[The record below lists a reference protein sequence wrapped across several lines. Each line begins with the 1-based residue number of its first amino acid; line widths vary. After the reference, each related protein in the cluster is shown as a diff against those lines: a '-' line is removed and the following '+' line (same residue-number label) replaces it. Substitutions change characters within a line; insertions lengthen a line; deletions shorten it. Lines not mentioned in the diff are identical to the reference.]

1 MSRAGGRRSAAFWSW
16 QQSFIWFN
24 WGMSKPAAG
33 RRANQPIVPQVSA
46 ETWKALVAAAD
57 EFNRLAP
64 WEWMHDSHVIGLRHP
79 VTREVLLSSILGRLR
94 QVFALF
100 VYRNDA
106 GRRWILNTIL
116 NDGEP
121 SGFEDEDSAFEQDAV
136 KVEFVLKR
144 ELVKEDQAV
153 LAAAGFTPAAK
164 RGRGWPRFHSVV
176 PGAYPWHVT
185 QAEAETLL
193 FALPRVAAVAKL
205 LRAQPQMWDDHC
217 DGQIGFVPDEFD
229 PARTELRPELMRWEP
244 MFPPLEPTPAEVS
257 LSEEVLAQLN
267 RLPQAKGFHL
277 ELDVSYAPYPIS
289 CEDRPRFPKLAL
301 AVDRESGAVVGFRI
315 GELQDSEGAEALAVA
330 LREGLKQ
337 VGHRPEKIG
346 VQKPRVGAMLE
357 KVVGALHVPLVQVAE
372 LPSLNDARE
381 SLEQHLSRFH

>member
-1 MSRAGGRRSAAFWSW
+1 
-16 QQSFIWFN
+16 
-24 WGMSKPAAG
+24 MSKPSAG
-33 RRANQPIVPQVSA
+33 RRANQPIVPDVSTA
-46 ETWKALVAAAD
+46 TWKALVAAAD

-64 WEWMHDSHVIGLRHP
+64 WEWMHDSHVIGFRHP
-79 VTREVLLSSILGRLR
+79 VTKEVLLGCILGRLR
-94 QVFALF
+94 QVFALV

-121 SGFEDEDSAFEQDAV
+121 SGFEGEDTAFEQDAV

-144 ELVKEDQAV
+144 ELVKADHAV
-153 LAAAGFTPAAK
+153 LTAAGFTPAAK
-164 RGRGWPRFHSVV
+164 RGRGWPRFHSIV

-185 QAEAETLL
+185 QAEAETLR

-205 LRAQPQMWDDHC
+205 LRAQPRMWDDHC

-229 PARTELRPELMRWEP
+229 PATIELRPELMRWEP
-244 MFPPLEPTPAEVS
+244 MVPPLEPTPAEVL

-267 RLPQAKGFHL
+267 RLPQTKGFHL
-277 ELDVSYAPYPIS
+277 ELDVSYAPFPIS

-301 AVDRESGAVVGFRI
+301 AVDRESGAVLSFRI
-315 GELQDSEGAEALAVA
+315 GELQDHEGAAALAVA
-330 LREGLKQ
+330 LREGLSH
-337 VGHRPEKIG
+337 VGHRLEKIG

-357 KVVGALHVPLVQVAE
+357 KVAGALNIPLVQVME

-381 SLEQHLSRFH
+381 SMQQHLNRFR

>member
-1 MSRAGGRRSAAFWSW
+1 
-16 QQSFIWFN
+16 
-24 WGMSKPAAG
+24 
-33 RRANQPIVPQVSA
+33 
-46 ETWKALVAAAD
+46 L
-57 EFNRLAP
+57 
-64 WEWMHDSHVIGLRHP
+64 
-79 VTREVLLSSILGRLR
+79 
-94 QVFALF
+94 
-100 VYRNDA
+100 
-106 GRRWILNTIL
+106 
-116 NDGEP
+116 
-121 SGFEDEDSAFEQDAV
+121 
-136 KVEFVLKR
+136 
-144 ELVKEDQAV
+144 
-153 LAAAGFTPAAK
+153 
-164 RGRGWPRFHSVV
+164 
-176 PGAYPWHVT
+176 
-185 QAEAETLL
+185 
-193 FALPRVAAVAKL
+193 
-205 LRAQPQMWDDHC
+205 
-217 DGQIGFVPDEFD
+217 
-229 PARTELRPELMRWEP
+229 RWEP